1 MLEGLCC
8 GKIHLS
14 RKARSDTW
22 CWQSTYDRVDK
33 DATAQWQLVRARLIL
48 NIDREAEHSPD
59 DFKWEDI
66 YGKIT
71 LTSGDK
77 RTKYLHTPRPE
88 LQEGQ
93 GDFRSSSKKGKE
105 IVWD

>member
-1 MLEGLCC
+1 MAA
-8 GKIHLS
+8 S
-14 RKARSDTW
+14 AS
-22 CWQSTYDRVDK
+22 
-33 DATAQWQLVRARLIL
+33 ALIL

-59 DFKWEDI
+59 DFCEDI

-93 GDFRSSSKKGKE
+93 GDFRTSSREGDCVGLGSPGRWRDETGGK
-105 IVWD
+105 VG